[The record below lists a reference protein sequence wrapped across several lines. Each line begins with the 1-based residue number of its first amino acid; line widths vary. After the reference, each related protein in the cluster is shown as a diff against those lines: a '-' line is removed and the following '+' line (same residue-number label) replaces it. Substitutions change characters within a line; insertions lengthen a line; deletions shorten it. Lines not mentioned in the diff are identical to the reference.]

1 MAHNHSNHCACSSG
15 CGCSKKKHTHQHT
28 VNYRLEI
35 FFIVLTIL
43 MLIGAKW
50 MENNLQLSMWQML
63 CVYLFPY
70 FLIGSRTLHEALDG
84 IKDGDLFNENF
95 LMSIATIGALFIGF
109 LPNAESEFMEAVGVM
124 LFFRIG
130 MLFES
135 YAEGKSKD
143 NIAHLMDIRP
153 DIAYIE
159 RNGERI
165 AVSPETINVGEHII
179 VSPGEKIPLD
189 GIIRKGSSSLNTAA
203 LTGESAPRD
212 VSEGDEVVSGSVNLS
227 GVITIEV
234 NKAFGESTV
243 AKIIRLVES
252 ADEKKSKSE
261 AFITKFARI
270 YTPIVIFI
278 ALFLA
283 FIPPFFFEGAYID
296 HLATWL
302 YRALTFLLVSCPCAL
317 VISIPLTFFGGI
329 GGASRKGILI
339 KGSNYFDTLAR
350 LNTIVF
356 DKTGTLTHGQFDVA
370 EIKPIGLSAGKLLAY
385 AAAAERYSSHPIALA
400 LARANKTEGGEEM
413 EATDIEEIAGKGL
426 KACVGG
432 QQVAVGNAK
441 MMQLLN
447 ISELSQ
453 ADKLGT
459 VVYVVINEQYAGHI
473 VVSDKPKTE
482 SQQAIERLK
491 KLGIQKTV
499 MLTGDRKDVAE
510 DVARTIGI
518 DDCRS
523 ELLPTDKVEHVESLL
538 NECQE
543 NQTLAF
549 VGDGINDAPVLARAD
564 VGIAMGGLGSDA
576 AIEAAD
582 VVLMDDRP
590 TKIATAIAIA
600 QRTLRIARENIAFAI
615 GVKVTVLLLS
625 AFGYG
630 TMMLAIFADIGVTVL
645 VVLNAMRALRTNQ
658 Q

>member
-1 MAHNHSNHCACSSG
+1 
-15 CGCSKKKHTHQHT
+15 
-28 VNYRLEI
+28 
-35 FFIVLTIL
+35 

-124 LFFRIG
+124 LFFRVG

-234 NKAFGESTV
+234 NKPFGESTV

-630 TMMLAIFADIGVTVL
+630 TMMLAIFADIGVMVL

>member
-15 CGCSKKKHTHQHT
+15 CGCSKNKHTHQHT
-28 VNYRLEI
+28 VNHRLEI

-615 GVKVTVLLLS
+615 GVKVMVLLLS

>member
-15 CGCSKKKHTHQHT
+15 CSCSKNKHTHQHT
-28 VNYRLEI
+28 VNHRLEI

-499 MLTGDRKDVAE
+499 MLTGDCKDVAE

-600 QRTLRIARENIAFAI
+600 QHTLRIARENIAFAI

>member
-15 CGCSKKKHTHQHT
+15 CGCSKNKHTHQHT
-28 VNYRLEI
+28 VNHRLEI

-370 EIKPIGLSAGKLLAY
+370 EIKPIDLSAGKLLAY

>member
-15 CGCSKKKHTHQHT
+15 CGCSKNKHTHQHT
-28 VNYRLEI
+28 VNHRLEI

-124 LFFRIG
+124 LFFRVG

-234 NKAFGESTV
+234 NKPFGESTV

-630 TMMLAIFADIGVTVL
+630 TMMLAIFADIGVMVL

>member
-600 QRTLRIARENIAFAI
+600 QHTLRIARENITFAI

>member
-15 CGCSKKKHTHQHT
+15 CGCSKNKHTHQHT
-28 VNYRLEI
+28 VNHRLEI

-212 VSEGDEVVSGSVNLS
+212 VSEGDEVLSGSVNLS

-600 QRTLRIARENIAFAI
+600 QHTLRIARENIAFAI

>member
-1 MAHNHSNHCACSSG
+1 MTHNHSNHCACSSG

-28 VNYRLEI
+28 VNHRLEI

-159 RNGERI
+159 RNGVRI

-212 VSEGDEVVSGSVNLS
+212 MSEGDEVVSGSVNLS

-234 NKAFGESTV
+234 SKAFGESTV

-426 KACVGG
+426 KACVSG

-441 MMQLLN
+441 MMKLLN

-543 NQTLAF
+543 NKTLAF

-615 GVKVTVLLLS
+615 GVKVMVLLLS

>member
-28 VNYRLEI
+28 VNHRLEI

-70 FLIGSRTLHEALDG
+70 FLIGSRTLHEAFDG

-370 EIKPIGLSAGKLLAY
+370 EIKPIDLSAGKLLAY

-441 MMQLLN
+441 MMQLLK

-600 QRTLRIARENIAFAI
+600 QHTLRIARENIAFAI

-630 TMMLAIFADIGVTVL
+630 TMMLAIFADIGVMVL

>member
-1 MAHNHSNHCACSSG
+1 MTHNHSNHCACSSG

-28 VNYRLEI
+28 VNHRLEI

-159 RNGERI
+159 RNGVRI

-212 VSEGDEVVSGSVNLS
+212 MSEGDEVVSGSVNLS

-234 NKAFGESTV
+234 SKAFGESTV